1 MAFQV
6 LTEMVLK
13 DQRYCLIVG
22 VASDLVP
29 QVGDILQYAD
39 DTVICITHDYKRS
52 INLRSYGS
60 IVLSSCQDFNLKIL

>member
-1 MAFQV
+1 MIWVLILQVKMSNASDTLSPELFNMASQV

-29 QVGDILQYAD
+29 QVGAIL
-39 DTVICITHDYKRS
+39 
-52 INLRSYGS
+52 
-60 IVLSSCQDFNLKIL
+60 